1 MSNLRILRLTNTN
14 ENVVRLS
21 TDKSSFFYK
30 IPEDLVNMGRCVV
43 EVISG
48 SVQITRQPTGQAST
62 SRIVPTNIPVLLV
75 RSNIEQL
82 GTDSYTGGDGN
93 ILGTC
98 LLQNTAPA
106 SEVLAGST
114 TQNAVPFS
122 QTSPLTFLC
131 NQLPS
136 EVFVEKLYYTDAVSP
151 VLTPA
156 ASYTTNN
163 LPMEVV
169 LKLTFLDME

>member
-1 MSNLRILRLTNTN
+1 MSNLRVLRLTNTN

-21 TDKSSFFYK
+21 TDKSSFYYK

-48 SVQITRQPTGQAST
+48 SVQITRQTANLSSI
-62 SRIVPTNIPVLLV
+62 SRIVPANIPVLLI
-75 RSNIEQL
+75 RSNIDQV

-98 LLQNTAPA
+98 LLHNTLSTKIPDGFMTTNAA
-106 SEVLAGST
+106 S
-114 TQNAVPFS
+114 FC
-122 QTSPLTFLC
+122 QTSPHTFLC

-136 EVFVEKLYYTDAVSP
+136 EIFIEKLYYTDVASP
-151 VLTPA
+151 VLVPA
-156 ASYTTNN
+156 ASYTTNI
-163 LPMEVV
+163 LPVEIV
-169 LKLTFLDME
+169 LKLTFIDME